1 MLLSKFDSTRP
12 CTRSTNKY
20 VINAN
25 PSMDSTINKYVIV
38 TIEYDSDQEYM
49 RSLKIEKHMTDLFT
63 NLEKGIH
70 AILELTGDDH
80 IE

>member
-1 MLLSKFDSTRP
+1 
-12 CTRSTNKY
+12 
-20 VINAN
+20 
-25 PSMDSTINKYVIV
+25 MDSTINKYAII

-63 NLEKGIH
+63 NIEKGIH
-70 AILELTGDDH
+70 AIPELTGDDQ